1 MVEWAVARWSTPG
14 VGALPDRLAGD
25 PHPEVREA
33 VEAVREGWFAHA
45 PSRPVPAPGRARS
58 PRPADCHVQLWAT
71 STTRRSESWSTRNGS
86 RARMPTPIWVSP
98 SKLPAKRVSRKVR

>member
-1 MVEWAVARWSTPG
+1 MHPGPGVREDLVQAVAHGSTPG
-14 VGALPDRLAGD
+14 VGSLPDRLADD

-33 VEAVREGWFAHA
+33 VEGGPGGELD
-45 PSRPVPAPGRARS
+45 PAC
-58 PRPADCHVQLWAT
+58 DYVQLWAT

-86 RARMPTPIWVSP
+86 RARTPRPIWVSP